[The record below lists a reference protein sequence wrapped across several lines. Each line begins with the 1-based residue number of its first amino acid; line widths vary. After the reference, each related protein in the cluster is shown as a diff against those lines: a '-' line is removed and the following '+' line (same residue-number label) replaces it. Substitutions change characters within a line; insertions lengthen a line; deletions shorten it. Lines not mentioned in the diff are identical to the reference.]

1 LATEVKI
8 FDPKDKWQA
17 ADVDLEVIKPIAVI
31 FQDGKG
37 IVYHGGR
44 LNSLLRYRN
53 KRLVFFSGS
62 YLKMLKSLKRRKSF

>member
-37 IVYHGGR
+37 VVYHGGR

-53 KRLVFFSGS
+53 KRLVFFQEAISKC
-62 YLKMLKSLKRRKSF
+62 LKV